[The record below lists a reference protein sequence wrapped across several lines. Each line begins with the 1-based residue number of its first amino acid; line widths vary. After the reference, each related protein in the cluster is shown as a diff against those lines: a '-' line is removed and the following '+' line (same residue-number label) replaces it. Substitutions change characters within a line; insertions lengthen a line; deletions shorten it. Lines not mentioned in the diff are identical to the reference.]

1 MEAVMTLEQKA
12 FLIMFAGVAMFF
24 LFTMLPVMYFMDEHI
39 LKLHD
44 TAWFVQFA
52 VALVFISVFVAGI
65 TIFMMDDDKDKRLMQ
80 LKLAIH
86 NGKRFVL
93 YWNPV
98 GWFIWFEWKVFAFW
112 SLTSLVSHQL
122 RPPDEEVPEK

>member
-24 LFTMLPVMYFMDEHI
+24 SFTMLPVMYLVDKYI
-39 LKLHD
+39 LGLHD
-44 TAWFVQFA
+44 TAWFAQFA

-86 NGKRFVL
+86 DGKQFIT

-98 GWFIWFEWKVFAFW
+98 GLAFLVLRKTFGFILMALFLIIYA
-112 SLTSLVSHQL
+112 LVS
-122 RPPDEEVPEK
+122 DGDD